1 VRPPVQREARP
12 AGHALILAD
21 GTAPHP
27 AALDRAW
34 PGWDDGVDLVIA
46 ADGGARHAVGLERT
60 IDLWV
65 GDGDSLGAAG
75 VEALHAAGVP
85 TELSPI
91 DKDESDTELAIVA
104 AATAGATRVTIL
116 GALGGTRIDH
126 GLANVWLLAHPALAH
141 RTACLVDDRARIR
154 LLSAGDHDLGGRIGD
169 LVSLFAFGGDAGG
182 LTTRGLRYPLSD
194 EPLRSGSTRGLSNVR
209 ETADA
214 VIELRAGLVLI
225 VEIAATL

>member
-1 VRPPVQREARP
+1 VTPP

-21 GTAPHP
+21 GTVPQP
-27 AALDRAW
+27 AALDRTW
-34 PGWDDGVDLVIA
+34 PGWDEGIDFVIA
-46 ADGGARHAVGLERT
+46 ADGGARHAAGLGRT

-75 VEALHAAGVP
+75 VEALRAAGVP
-85 TELSPI
+85 TELSPV
-91 DKDESDTELAIVA
+91 DKDESDAELAIVA
-104 AATAGATRVTIL
+104 AAAAGTMRLTIL

-141 RTACLVDDRARIR
+141 RTACLLDDRARLR
-154 LLSAGDHDLGGRIGD
+154 LLSAGEHDLGGRIGD
-169 LVSLFAFGGDAGG
+169 LVSLFPFGGDAHG

-209 ETADA
+209 DTVDA
-214 VIELRAGLVLI
+214 RIDLRKGLVLV